1 MQKPSG
7 IGGQAV
13 MEGIMMR
20 SGDRYAVAVRKPDGD
35 IVVKTEDY
43 KPVIKIKN
51 VEKIPLLRGVCSFI
65 DSMVMGISTLMY
77 SAQFFD
83 EEETEVKSKGAS
95 TESKEVRADERQGKV
110 IEDNSPSRIKEDK
123 SYKAMMTGTIVVS
136 VLISVG
142 LFIILPYVIAS
153 LLKGIGAGDSVIAL
167 AEALIRIII
176 FLLYMFLI
184 SRMKDIQRV
193 FMYHGSEHKCIN
205 CLEHGME
212 LSVENVMK
220 SSRQHKR
227 CGTSFLLFVV
237 IISVVFFLI
246 VSAFGIKS
254 YIIKLLLRI
263 IFIPVIAG
271 IAYEILRAAGK
282 TDNRIVNLM
291 SAPGMALQKLV
302 TIEPTPDQV
311 EVAIAAVEAVFDWKE
326 FLERN
331 FGEKDNDK

>member
-1 MQKPSG
+1 M
-7 IGGQAV
+7 
-13 MEGIMMR
+13 
-20 SGDRYAVAVRKPDGD
+20 
-35 IVVKTEDY
+35 
-43 KPVIKIKN
+43 
-51 VEKIPLLRGVCSFI
+51 LRLQSFGLPYQR
-65 DSMVMGISTLMY
+65 GISIKGRSVL
-77 SAQFFD
+77 
-83 EEETEVKSKGAS
+83 ELRTEVKSKGAS
-95 TESKEVRADERQGKV
+95 IESKEVRADERQGKV

-212 LSVENVMK
+212 LSVENLMK
-220 SSRQHKR
+220 SSWQHKR

-282 TDNRIVNLM
+282 TDSRIVNLM